1 MLSRKLK
8 TNWILC
14 ATLILWALVLAAA
27 PAPGQGQAAAVSRA
41 MTLLSSSA
49 RGGNS
54 LAGLARL
61 DLDPPASARP
71 DGEILR
77 EIDDPSSGQR
87 WLLMRDDSHPGG
99 PGLLL
104 RAGGGQPAASPA
116 QPALASN
123 AAPPAQADPR
133 AQAAPQT
140 QATAQARN
148 LSQAQTLPPA
158 QTDPPVIR
166 SGDRLVIEEDTP
178 TVAAR
183 LEAVALTA
191 AWPGSSFNARLA
203 IGGRVVAAVALGPG
217 RAAFQPQP
225 PQPQSPQQEAQAR

>member
-1 MLSRKLK
+1 MLPGRLK
-8 TNWILC
+8 INRIRPK
-14 ATLILWALVLAAA
+14 ALRFLLVVLAAA
-27 PAPGQGQAAAVSRA
+27 PALGQGQAAAGSRA

-61 DLDPPASARP
+61 DLDLPASARP

-133 AQAAPQT
+133 AQAAAQT
-140 QATAQARN
+140 QTAPQARN
-148 LSQAQTLPPA
+148 LPQAQTLSQAQTE
-158 QTDPPVIR
+158 PPVIR
-166 SGDRLVIEEDTP
+166 SGDHLVIEEDTP